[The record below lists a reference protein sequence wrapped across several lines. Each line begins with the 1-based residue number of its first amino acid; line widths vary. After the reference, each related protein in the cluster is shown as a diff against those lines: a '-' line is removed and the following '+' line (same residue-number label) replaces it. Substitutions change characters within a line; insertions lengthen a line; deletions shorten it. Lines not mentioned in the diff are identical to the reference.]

1 MQAGQDSGILH
12 WSMFLRSNTRIK
24 DGKEHRYY
32 RVVESR
38 RLQSGKVAQRQVLYL
53 GEINDSQQAAW
64 RRTLEVFDEAEQ
76 RITPLSL
83 FPEDRP
89 VPADAIDS
97 VQVKLGEMKLERARP
112 YGNCW
117 LGCELWRQ
125 LELDR
130 FWSEKLP
137 QGREGV
143 AWPQVLELLVVNR
156 LIEPGS
162 EFRLHR
168 HWFDHSAMDVLL
180 GQDFAVAEKDRLYR
194 CLDRVLEHKQD
205 LFVHLQQRW
214 KDLFDAEFDLLLY
227 DLTSTYVEGEAEQ
240 NPKARH
246 GYSRDRRPDC
256 KQVVIALVVT
266 PAGFPLAYEV
276 MDGNT
281 SDKTTLRGFLDTH
294 RKPVRQSAAGVADGP
309 RNSDRGSAG
318 RKCERREQEMFYLV
332 GTSRAKVKQYEKQW
346 LELPWQKVRESVEVK
361 LFAQDGELYVL
372 AKSEGRQAK
381 EIAMRRKKLARLLRK
396 LRAMRRSCPK
406 RDQLLMRVGAA
417 KTDAG
422 RAFGFVKINLPT
434 AGQEVTRETFT
445 FRLDKAKL
453 KEAELRDGHYLLRT
467 NLVAE
472 DPAVLWDRYMQLTQ
486 IEAAFKCLKSELG
499 IRPIHHQLE
508 HRVDAHILVAFLAYC
523 LTVTLKHRLRMH
535 APGLTPRAV
544 LEKLAG
550 DPDAGRIVSDDRW
563 PPPDHAALHRAGS
576 RPGAFASSPEPR
588 IAATTASAHHHV
600 RLVSSLSPTQNVVE
614 TFGVPLLKTK
624 DLPASDL
631 SNCEGSANN
640 HFGRL
645 RHASGMRGGFNGR
658 PSSPGRRPHR
668 HPRDTRPKSFRA

>member
-1 MQAGQDSGILH
+1 
-12 WSMFLRSNTRIK
+12 MFLRSNTRIK
-24 DGKEHRYY
+24 DGKQHRYFT
-32 RVVESR
+32 VVESR
-38 RLQSGKVAQRQVLYL
+38 RLQSGKVTQRQVLYL

-76 RITPLSL
+76 RLTPLSL

-97 VQVKLGEMKLERARP
+97 VQVKLSEMKLERARP

-125 LELDR
+125 LQLDR

-137 QGREGV
+137 GGRESV
-143 AWPQVLELLVVNR
+143 AWPQVLELLAVNR
-156 LIEPGS
+156 LIDPGS

-168 HWFDHSAMDVLL
+168 HWFDQSAMDVLL
-180 GQDFAVAEKDRLYR
+180 EQDFAVAEKDRLYR

-240 NPKARH
+240 NPKARY
-246 GYSRDRRPDC
+246 GYSRDKRPDC
-256 KQVVIALVVT
+256 KQVVIALIVT
-266 PAGFPLAYEV
+266 PAGLPLAYEV
-276 MDGNT
+276 MAGNT
-281 SDKTTLRGFLDTH
+281 SEKTTLRGFLDSIENQYGKA
-294 RKPVRQSAAGVADGP
+294 RRVWLM
-309 RNSDRGSAG
+309 DRGIPTEALL
-318 RKCERREQEMFYLV
+318 QEIRTSRQDTFYLV

-346 LELPWQKVRESVEVK
+346 LELPWHKVRESVEVK
-361 LFAQDGELYVL
+361 LFAQNGELYVL

-381 EIAMRRKKLARLLRK
+381 ENAMRRKKLVRLLRK

-422 RAFGFVKINLPT
+422 RAFGFVKINLPS
-434 AGQEVTRETFT
+434 AGQEVTRDKFT
-445 FRLDKAKL
+445 FRLDKDRL

-472 DPAVLWDRYMQLTQ
+472 DPAVLWDRYVQLTQ
-486 IEAAFKCLKSELG
+486 IEAAFKCLKSDLG

-523 LTVTLKHRLRMH
+523 LTVTLRHRLRTH

-550 DPDAGRIVSDDRW
+550 IQMLDVSFPTTDRRRLIMPRYTEPSPEQALLIHHLNLVLPQQ
-563 PPPDHAALHRAGS
+563 PPPRITTA
-576 RPGAFASSPEPR
+576 ASSAPFP
-588 IAATTASAHHHV
+588 
-600 RLVSSLSPTQNVVE
+600 Q
-614 TFGVPLLKTK
+614 LK
-624 DLPASDL
+624 
-631 SNCEGSANN
+631 
-640 HFGRL
+640 
-645 RHASGMRGGFNGR
+645 M
-658 PSSPGRRPHR
+658 
-668 HPRDTRPKSFRA
+668 

>member
-1 MQAGQDSGILH
+1 
-12 WSMFLRSNTRIK
+12 MFLRSNSRIK
-24 DGKEHRYY
+24 DGKQHRYFT
-32 RVVESR
+32 VVESR

-76 RITPLSL
+76 RLTPLSL

-89 VPADAIDS
+89 VPADALDS
-97 VQVKLGEMKLERARP
+97 VQVKLSEMKLERARP

-125 LELDR
+125 LQLDR

-137 QGREGV
+137 RGRESV
-143 AWPQVLELLVVNR
+143 AWPQVLELLAVNR
-156 LIEPGS
+156 LIDPGS

-168 HWFDHSAMDVLL
+168 QWFDQSAMDVLL
-180 GQDFAVAEKDRLYR
+180 GQDFAIAEKDRLYR

-240 NPKARH
+240 NPKARY
-246 GYSRDRRPDC
+246 GYSRDKRPDC
-256 KQVVIALVVT
+256 KQVVIALIVT
-266 PAGFPLAYEV
+266 PAGLPLAYEV
-276 MDGNT
+276 MAGNT
-281 SDKTTLRGFLDTH
+281 SEKTTLRGFLDSIESQYGKA
-294 RKPVRQSAAGVADGP
+294 RRVWLM
-309 RNSDRGSAG
+309 DRGIPTEALL
-318 RKCERREQEMFYLV
+318 QEMRTSRQDTFYLV
-332 GTSRAKVKQYEKQW
+332 GTSRAKVKQYEKKW
-346 LELPWQKVRESVEVK
+346 LELPWHKVRESVEVK

-381 EIAMRRKKLARLLRK
+381 ENAMRRKKLARLLRK

-417 KTDAG
+417 KTDVG
-422 RAFGFVKINLPT
+422 RAFGFVKINLPS
-434 AGQEVTRETFT
+434 AGEEVTRETFT
-445 FRLDKAKL
+445 FQLDKARL

-472 DPAVLWDRYMQLTQ
+472 DPAVLWDRYVQLTQ
-486 IEAAFKCLKSELG
+486 IEAAFKCLKSDLG

-523 LTVTLKHRLRMH
+523 LTVTLRHRLRMH

-550 DPDAGRIVSDDRW
+550 IQMLDVSFPTTDGRRLVMPRYTEPSPEQALLLHHLNLVLPQQ
-563 PPPDHAALHRAGS
+563 PPPRITTA
-576 RPGAFASSPEPR
+576 ASSAPFP
-588 IAATTASAHHHV
+588 
-600 RLVSSLSPTQNVVE
+600 Q
-614 TFGVPLLKTK
+614 LK
-624 DLPASDL
+624 
-631 SNCEGSANN
+631 
-640 HFGRL
+640 
-645 RHASGMRGGFNGR
+645 M
-658 PSSPGRRPHR
+658 
-668 HPRDTRPKSFRA
+668 